1 MRQDEH
7 ELQKACVNWF
17 GYQYPHLKDL
27 LIAIPNGGKRHV
39 KTAAKLK
46 AEGVKAGVPDLF
58 LAAPVGYKVEANG
71 RKMIEHLS
79 AGFWIEMKTEKGV
92 VRDSQKKYLN
102 LLPEVGYQ
110 AVICRSFEEFKK
122 EIELYLNQKR
132 KKDASKE
139 THKS

>member
-17 GYQYPHLKDL
+17 GHQYPHLKDL

-71 RKMIEHLS
+71 RKIIEHLS
-79 AGFWIEMKTEKGV
+79 AGLWIEMKTPKGV
-92 VRDSQKKYLN
+92 IRDSQQKYLDR
-102 LLPEVGYQ
+102 LSEFGYST
-110 AVICRSFEEFKK
+110 VVCRSFEEFTKSIETYLGLKK
-122 EIELYLNQKR
+122 
-132 KKDASKE
+132 
-139 THKS
+139 

>member
-17 GYQYPHLKDL
+17 GYQYPQYKDL

-46 AEGVKAGVPDLF
+46 AEGGNAGVPDLF

-71 RKMIEHLS
+71 RKIIEHLS
-79 AGFWIEMKTEKGV
+79 AGLWIEMKTPKGV
-92 VRDSQKKYLN
+92 IRDSQQKYLDR
-102 LLPEVGYQ
+102 LSEFGYST
-110 AVICRSFEEFKK
+110 VVCRSFEEFTKSIETYLGLKK
-122 EIELYLNQKR
+122 
-132 KKDASKE
+132 
-139 THKS
+139 

>member
-71 RKMIEHLS
+71 RKIIEHLS

-92 VRDSQKKYLN
+92 VRDSQKKYLDR
-102 LLPEVGYQ
+102 LSEFGYST
-110 AVICRSFEEFKK
+110 VVCRSFEEFTKSIETYLGLKK
-122 EIELYLNQKR
+122 
-132 KKDASKE
+132 
-139 THKS
+139 

>member
-58 LAAPVGYKVEANG
+58 LAIPTEWKKHYIPG
-71 RKMIEHLS
+71 L
-79 AGFWIEMKTEKGV
+79 WIEMKTPKGV
-92 VRDSQKKYLN
+92 IRDSQQKYLDR
-102 LLPEVGYQ
+102 LSEFGYST
-110 AVICRSFEEFKK
+110 VVCRSFEEFIKSIETYLGLKK
-122 EIELYLNQKR
+122 
-132 KKDASKE
+132 
-139 THKS
+139 

>member
-71 RKMIEHLS
+71 RKIIEHLS

-92 VRDSQKKYLN
+92 IRDSQQKYLDR
-102 LLPEVGYQ
+102 LSEFGYST
-110 AVICRSFEEFKK
+110 VVCRSFEEFTKSIETYLGLKK
-122 EIELYLNQKR
+122 
-132 KKDASKE
+132 
-139 THKS
+139 

>member
-17 GYQYPHLKDL
+17 GYQYPQYKDL

-71 RKMIEHLS
+71 RKIIEHLS

-92 VRDSQKKYLN
+92 IRDSQQKYLDR
-102 LLPEVGYQ
+102 LSEFGYST
-110 AVICRSFEEFKK
+110 VVCRSFEEFTKSIETYLGLKK
-122 EIELYLNQKR
+122 
-132 KKDASKE
+132 
-139 THKS
+139 

>member
-17 GYQYPHLKDL
+17 GYQYPQYKDL

-71 RKMIEHLS
+71 RKIIEHLS
-79 AGFWIEMKTEKGV
+79 AGLWIEMKTEKGV
-92 VRDSQKKYLN
+92 VRDSQKKYLDR
-102 LLPEVGYQ
+102 LSEFGYST
-110 AVICRSFEEFKK
+110 VVCRSFEEFTKSIETYLGLKK
-122 EIELYLNQKR
+122 
-132 KKDASKE
+132 
-139 THKS
+139 

>member
-71 RKMIEHLS
+71 RKIIEHLS

-92 VRDSQKKYLN
+92 VRDSQQKYLDR
-102 LLPEVGYQ
+102 LSEFGYST
-110 AVICRSFEEFKK
+110 VVCRSFEEFTKSIETYLGLKK
-122 EIELYLNQKR
+122 
-132 KKDASKE
+132 
-139 THKS
+139 

>member
-71 RKMIEHLS
+71 RKIIEHLF
-79 AGFWIEMKTEKGV
+79 AGLWIEMKTPKGV
-92 VRDSQKKYLN
+92 IRDSQQKYLDR
-102 LLPEVGYQ
+102 LSEFGYST
-110 AVICRSFEEFKK
+110 VVCRSFEEFTKSIETYLGLKK
-122 EIELYLNQKR
+122 
-132 KKDASKE
+132 
-139 THKS
+139 